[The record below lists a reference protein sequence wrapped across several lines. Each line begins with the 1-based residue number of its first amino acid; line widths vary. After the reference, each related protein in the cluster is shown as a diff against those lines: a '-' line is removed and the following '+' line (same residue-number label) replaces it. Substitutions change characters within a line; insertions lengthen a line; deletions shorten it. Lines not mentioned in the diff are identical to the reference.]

1 MPFESLLVLSVTCCV
16 VAEHNAVVSFF
27 FLSFFLSFFSFF
39 SFLFFIYF
47 FLSFFLSFFYA
58 ISEPFDTVI
67 VTCAILELV
76 DILAVTGYALSEL
89 ISILCV
95 ICAY

>member
-27 FLSFFLSFFSFF
+27 C
-39 SFLFFIYF
+39 
-47 FLSFFLSFFYA
+47 YA
-58 ISEPFDTVI
+58 ISEPVDTVI

-89 ISILCV
+89 ISIICV